1 MIAHIQHIAHMF
13 KIIYV
18 IFIFIDN
25 IIYIFRWA
33 FMELLG
39 FVAFF
44 GILLVVADSYRL
56 ELVMCVLTVFSI
68 SAFVYILG
76 DLDHAYHGTFRVD
89 LGVFVVYL
97 RDLEGQYD
105 VVRVSGSKI
114 SSVEVQ
120 EVN

>member
-1 MIAHIQHIAHMF
+1 
-13 KIIYV
+13 
-18 IFIFIDN
+18 
-25 IIYIFRWA
+25 
-33 FMELLG
+33 MELLG

-68 SAFVYILG
+68 SAFVYILS

-89 LGVFVVYL
+89 LAVFVGYL
-97 RDLEGQYD
+97 KDLEGQCD

-114 SSVEVQ
+114 STVEVQ
-120 EVN
+120 EVT